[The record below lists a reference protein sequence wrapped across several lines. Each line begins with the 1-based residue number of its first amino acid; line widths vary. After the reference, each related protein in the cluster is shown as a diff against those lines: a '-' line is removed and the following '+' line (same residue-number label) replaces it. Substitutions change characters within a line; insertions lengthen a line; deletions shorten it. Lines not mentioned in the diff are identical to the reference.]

1 VNIMNTR
8 NMIFLGCLAALTL
21 GSANPAVAQDDKYG
35 QPGDWLTSY
44 QTARTSAMGGA
55 YVANADGAL
64 GAVWNPAGLSRMLQ
78 NQVHFEST
86 SLFGESRMNAFSFAL
101 PGRRFPS
108 VGISLI
114 TLNSGDFQRT
124 NELNDD
130 LGSFSEGNMAF
141 YITGAKKVGN
151 KLRLGANLKIAR
163 QEVEEF
169 SASGAGLDLGA
180 ILDLT
185 PNWSLGASFLN
196 VGGPNLT
203 MREVDE
209 SYPVNMRGGVA
220 YRALNG
226 RALLSVEVNAAEG
239 PGAAF
244 HSGGEVWV
252 HRSLA
257 LRAGYGQE
265 AVGGGVSL
273 RVSPDF
279 RFDYGAQDNEL
290 GVLHRFGIVYEFG
303 GFHANSQAT
312 PEVFSPAG
320 DHSVTTFDLKA
331 YTRGEPAEWTLD
343 IIDKHKELVRR
354 FGGKGGP
361 PAHVLWDGTD
371 EAGMPLADGTY
382 RYRLVV
388 LDNEGVQVDAKE
400 REVVISTGGP
410 QGAIP
415 VEVD

>member
-1 VNIMNTR
+1 
-8 NMIFLGCLAALTL
+8 
-21 GSANPAVAQDDKYG
+21 
-35 QPGDWLTSY
+35 
-44 QTARTSAMGGA
+44 
-55 YVANADGAL
+55 
-64 GAVWNPAGLSRMLQ
+64 
-78 NQVHFEST
+78 
-86 SLFGESRMNAFSFAL
+86 MNAFSFAL

-108 VGISLI
+108 VGISLV

-124 NELNDD
+124 NELNDN

-141 YITGAKKVGN
+141 YITGAKKVGK

-163 QEVEEF
+163 QEIEEF
-169 SASGAGLDLGA
+169 SSSGAGLDLGA
-180 ILDLT
+180 IIDLT

-196 VGGPNLT
+196 IGGPNLT

-209 SYPVNMRGGVA
+209 SYPINMRGGIA

-226 RALLSVEVNAAEG
+226 RALLSIDVDASEG
-239 PGAAF
+239 PGTTF

-252 HRSLA
+252 HRTLA
-257 LRAGYGQE
+257 LRAGYGE
-265 AVGGGVSL
+265 ESLGGGVSV
-273 RVSPDF
+273 RVNRDF

-312 PEVFSPAG
+312 PSVFSPAG

-331 YTRGEPAEWTLD
+331 HTRGEPAEWTLD
-343 IIDKHKELVRR
+343 IIDKQNELVRR

-371 EAGMPLADGTY
+371 EAGMPLPDGTY
-382 RYRLVV
+382 RYQLVV
-388 LDNEGVQVDAKE
+388 LDSEGVQVDAKE

>member
-1 VNIMNTR
+1 MTKRTLILLTCV
-8 NMIFLGCLAALTL
+8 LAIGPVLA
-21 GSANPAVAQDDKYG
+21 SPATAQDADYG
-35 QPGDWLTSY
+35 QPGDWLLSY
-44 QTARTSAMGGA
+44 QTARTAAMGGA

-64 GAVWNPAGLSRMLQ
+64 GAMWNPAGLSRMLQ
-78 NQVHFEST
+78 NEVHMETT
-86 SLFGESRMNAFSFAL
+86 SLFGESRMNAFGFAL

-108 VGISLI
+108 VGISLV
-114 TLNSGDFQRT
+114 TLNSGEFQRT

-130 LGSFSEGNMAF
+130 LGTFSEGNMAF
-141 YITGAKKVGN
+141 YITGAKKVADRV
-151 KLRLGANLKIAR
+151 RLGMNLKIAR
-163 QEVEEF
+163 QELEEF

-180 ILDLT
+180 IVDLGA
-185 PNWSLGASFLN
+185 NWSVGASVLN
-196 VGGPNLT
+196 VGGPNLN

-209 SYPVNMRGGVA
+209 AYPVNMRGGVA

-226 RALLSVEVNAAEG
+226 RALLSVEVDAQEG

-244 HSGGEVWV
+244 KTGGEVWV
-252 HRSLA
+252 HRTFA
-257 LRAGYGQE
+257 LRAGWGEE
-265 AVGGGVSL
+265 AVAGGASF

-303 GFHANSQAT
+303 GFHAASKAT
-312 PEVFSPAG
+312 PEVFSPTG

-331 YTRGEPAEWTLD
+331 NTRGEPAEWKLD
-343 IIDKHKELVRR
+343 IIDKQNELVRR

-361 PAHVLWDGTD
+361 PSHVLWDGTD
-371 EAGMPLADGTY
+371 ESGMPLPDGSY
-382 RYRLVV
+382 RYQLVV
-388 LDNEGVQVDAKE
+388 FDDEGVQVDAKE